1 MIIVLKEFSNI
12 LLVSGSGR
20 NCGKTT
26 VACDIIQ
33 QIGKNGIVFGLK
45 ISPHFHRSEEGQQII
60 ESGPNYKIFS
70 ETDLS
75 SGKDSSRM
83 LAAGAKEVYFVQCT
97 DAKLMEVSEKL
108 KQIVP
113 IDYPIVCESG
123 SFANFYKPGLHI
135 LVVGSNADETKK
147 SYKSNLKKAEL
158 IISSDEFISSNLS
171 ENISFS
177 DMQWT
182 LSENDHD

>member
-1 MIIVLKEFSNI
+1 MNEFRNI

-20 NCGKTT
+20 DCGKTT

-33 QIGKNGIVFGLK
+33 HLGKNGIVFGLK
-45 ISPHFHRSEEGQQII
+45 ITPHFHRTGDGQQIV
-60 ESGPNYKIFS
+60 ESGPNYKIFR

-83 LAAGAKEVYFVQCT
+83 LVAGAKEVYFVQCT
-97 DAKLMEVSEKL
+97 DEKLMEVGEKL

-113 IDYPIVCESG
+113 VGYPIVYESG
-123 SFANFYKPGLHI
+123 SFANFYKPGLHL
-135 LVVGSNADETKK
+135 LVYGSNADETKK
-147 SYKSNLKKAEL
+147 SYKLNLKKAEL

-171 ENISFS
+171 ANISFS
-177 DMQWT
+177 DVQWT
-182 LSENDHD
+182 LNKNDHD